1 MKSLGVSTMFSASF
15 DEPRS
20 LVSGGR
26 EKKEGSIGVSV
37 FSRHRGWKYERLS
50 CKCNLVEGGEGE
62 KREREK
68 RKREGGYLVAA
79 RCADA
84 LG

>member
-15 DEPRS
+15 DEPIS
-20 LVSGGR
+20 SAD
-26 EKKEGSIGVSV
+26 EKEEGSIGVSV
-37 FSRHRGWKYERLS
+37 FSRHRGWKYERPS
-50 CKCNLVEGGEGE
+50 CKCNLGREGGGE
-62 KREREK
+62 KGGRR
-68 RKREGGYLVAA
+68 RGYLVAA